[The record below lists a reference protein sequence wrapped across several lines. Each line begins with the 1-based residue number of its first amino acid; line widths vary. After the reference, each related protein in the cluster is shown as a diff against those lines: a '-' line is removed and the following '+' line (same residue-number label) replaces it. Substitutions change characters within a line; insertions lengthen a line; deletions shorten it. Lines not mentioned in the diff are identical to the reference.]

1 MKELVCFIIIF
12 SFGFCAKLIEQ
23 FKICKRSD
31 PNLNDCLKDA
41 IQEALP
47 LVESGTPEFG
57 IPSMNPVKVP
67 SWIVKKKPPLLTFEQ
82 IYSDLEVHHLTKA
95 KVNSVQAVISD
106 NDLFLQLKLYNPLI
120 KFITKYDYKDAV
132 LMEQNITGQGYAT
145 FLNIDSQMEVNIS
158 GRVVPKTDK
167 TVLEEITVVLDVEVD
182 HVDTNLEHFH
192 FEFDRNNSEHL
203 NKYSKLFTE
212 LSRGYF
218 DMIINDIILVS
229 NSIFQQ
235 IDYNLLFPK

>member
-1 MKELVCFIIIF
+1 MKASFCFVVM
-12 SFGFCAKLIEQ
+12 FGFGFGAELIDQ
-23 FKICKRSD
+23 LKICKRSD

-41 IQEALP
+41 IQKVISL
-47 LVESGTPEFG
+47 LESGTPEFG

-82 IYSDLEVHHLTKA
+82 KYSDLEVHHLTNSEVHSVKA
-95 KVNSVQAVISD
+95 DIS
-106 NDLFLQLKLYNPLI
+106 NNGLSLELKLYNPLI

-132 LMEQNITGQGYAT
+132 LLGQNITGQGYAT
-145 FLNIDSQMEVNIS
+145 FLDIENHMDVNIT
-158 GRVVPKTDK
+158 GRAVQKADK
-167 TVLEEITVVLDVEVD
+167 TILEEIAVELEVEVD
-182 HVDTNLEHFH
+182 RVDTNLEHFH
-192 FEFDRNNSEHL
+192 FEYDRNNTEHL
-203 NKYSKLFTE
+203 NKYSKLFQE

-218 DMIINDIILVS
+218 DMIVNNIIFVS